1 MFGLFGKKK
10 PVVAQKNEAKKSE
23 IKQGSQEQ
31 KQETKQPLE
40 YFDRLKKLEEMR
52 AAGVQPYPERYE
64 RSHTAT
70 EAQALGEKG
79 MRETEEVT
87 KGGVD
92 GASRGT
98 EISLAGRIMTFRSH
112 GKLSFAQLQDISGR
126 VQICFMKDVLG
137 EEKYKFAAKKVDA
150 GDFLGVKGELFRTQ
164 HGEVTLLVREYIL
177 LAKSLQPLPEK
188 WHGVQDQEM
197 KYRYRYLDML
207 MSPETTQRMLLRSKF
222 IRTVRK
228 YLEDNQFIEVETPIL
243 AAKASGALAKPFVT
257 HHNALDR
264 EFFLRI
270 APETYL
276 KRAVVGGFERVF
288 EFAKCFRNE
297 GMDPSHLQEFTMLEY
312 YASYWNYEDN
322 MDFTENLFKY
332 FIKELFGTLTIQVG
346 ENQIDFGQKWPRK
359 SLRDLI
365 FEKTAI
371 DINTE
376 KTAEDLRKAI
386 KKNNIVLED
395 NGKLGRGNLIDILYK
410 KTVRPQLIQPI
421 FVTSH
426 PIDLSPLARRNDT
439 NPDITDRFQL
449 VVNSWEVVNAYSE
462 LVDPV
467 DQRQR
472 FEYQAKLKANGDE
485 EAMEADYDY
494 VYAMEHG
501 MPPMSGWGMGV
512 DRILALLTNQEN
524 LKDVILFPLMKPL
537 DE

>member
-10 PVVAQKNEAKKSE
+10 GEE
-23 IKQGSQEQ
+23 IQEKMQ
-31 KQETKQPLE
+31 KQEGTGTKLATARLPLE

-52 AAGVQPYPERYE
+52 ANGVMPYPERYE
-64 RSHTAT
+64 RTHTAL
-70 EAQALGEKG
+70 EARALGENG

-87 KGGVD
+87 KGG
-92 GASRGT
+92 GT
-98 EISLAGRIMTFRSH
+98 EITLAGRIMTFRSH
-112 GKLSFAQLQDISGR
+112 GKLSFAQLQDQSGR
-126 VQICFMKDVLG
+126 IQISFMRDVLG
-137 EEKYKFAAKKVDA
+137 EEKYKFATKKVDA
-150 GDFLGVKGELFRTQ
+150 GDFLGVKGELFKTQ
-164 HGEVTLLVREYIL
+164 HGETTLLVREYTL
-177 LAKSLQPLPEK
+177 LAKTLQPLPEK

-197 KYRYRYLDML
+197 KYRYRYLDIL
-207 MSPETTQRMLLRSKF
+207 MSPEAFSRMRMRSKLIQI
-222 IRTVRK
+222 IRT
-228 YLEDNQFIEVETPIL
+228 YLEQHEFIEVETPIL
-243 AAKASGALAKPFVT
+243 SAKASGALAKPFMT
-257 HHNALDR
+257 HHNALDKD
-264 EFFLRI
+264 FYLRI

-322 MDFTENLFKY
+322 MDFTENLFKH
-332 FIKELFGTLTIQVG
+332 FIQELFGTLVITVG
-346 ENQIDFGQKWPRK
+346 GHEIDFGKKWPRM

-365 FEKTAI
+365 FEKTGI
-371 DINTE
+371 DIYTE
-376 KTAEDLRKAI
+376 KTADDLRRAI
-386 KKNNIVLED
+386 KEKNIILED
-395 NGKLGRGNLIDILYK
+395 TAKLGRGNLIDALYK

-426 PIDLSPLARRNDT
+426 PIDLSPLARRNDA

-472 FEYQAKLKANGDE
+472 FEEQAKLKASGDE

>member
-10 PVVAQKNEAKKSE
+10 MIEAQKKEVKKSVE
-23 IKQGSQEQ
+23 P
-31 KQETKQPLE
+31 KQEKQESKQPLE

-52 AAGVQPYPERYE
+52 AAGVQPYPERFV
-64 RSHTAT
+64 RTHTAM
-70 EAQALGEKG
+70 EARALGDKG
-79 MRETEEVT
+79 MRETDQVVAGGGEEIT
-87 KGGVD
+87 
-92 GASRGT
+92 
-98 EISLAGRIMTFRSH
+98 LAGRIMTFRSH
-112 GKLSFAQLQDISGR
+112 GKLSFAQLQDSSGR
-126 VQICFMKDVLG
+126 IQISFMRDVLG
-137 EEKYKFAAKKVDA
+137 EEKYKFGTKKIDA
-150 GDFLGVKGELFRTQ
+150 GDFLGVKGELFKTQ
-164 HGEVTLLVREYIL
+164 HGETTLLVREYAL

-188 WHGVQDQEM
+188 WHGVQDQET

-207 MSPETTQRMLLRSKF
+207 MSPETFSRMRMRSRLIQV
-222 IRTVRK
+222 IRT
-228 YLEDNQFIEVETPIL
+228 YLEKHEFIEIETPIL
-243 AAKASGALAKPFVT
+243 SAKASGALAKPFTT

-264 EFFLRI
+264 DFFLRI

-322 MDFTENLFKY
+322 MDFTEKLFKH
-332 FIKELFGTLTIQVG
+332 FIQELFGTLKIMIGDNEV
-346 ENQIDFGQKWPRK
+346 DFGQKWPRT

-365 FEKTAI
+365 LGKTGIDIYVEKTA
-371 DINTE
+371 DE
-376 KTAEDLRKAI
+376 LRKAI
-386 KKNNIVLED
+386 ARKAIVLED
-395 NGKLGRGNLIDILYK
+395 TAKLGRGNLIDVLYK
-410 KTVRPQLIQPI
+410 KTVRPQIIQPM

-426 PIDLSPLARRNDT
+426 PIDLSPLARRNDV

-472 FEYQAKLKANGDE
+472 FEEQAKLKAGGDE
-485 EAMEADYDY
+485 DAMEADYDY

-501 MPPMSGWGMGV
+501 MPPMSGWGMGI
-512 DRILALLTNQEN
+512 DRILALLTNQDN

-537 DE
+537 DD

>member
-1 MFGLFGKKK
+1 MFDFFKKKKVIETKK
-10 PVVAQKNEAKKSE
+10 PVKVQKGEKVEVKAE
-23 IKQGSQEQ
+23 E
-31 KQETKQPLE
+31 KQPLE
-40 YFDRLKKLEEMR
+40 YFDRMKKLEEMR
-52 AAGVQPYPERYE
+52 ASGVAPYPERFE
-64 RSHTAT
+64 RTHTAV
-70 EAQALGEKG
+70 EARALGDKG
-79 MRETEEVT
+79 MRETDDVV
-87 KGGVD
+87 G
-92 GASRGT
+92 GASGGGSNGE
-98 EISLAGRIMTFRSH
+98 EISLAGRVMTFRSH

-126 VQICFMKDVLG
+126 VQLCFMRDVL
-137 EEKYKFAAKKVDA
+137 KDDPYKFITKKIDA
-150 GDFLGVKGELFRTQ
+150 GDFVGVKGELFKTQ
-164 HGEVTLLVREYIL
+164 HGETTLLVREFTL
-177 LAKSLQPLPEK
+177 LSKTLMPLPEK

-207 MSPETTQRMLLRSKF
+207 MSPETFARMRMRSKLIQV
-222 IRTVRK
+222 IRG
-228 YLEDNQFIEVETPIL
+228 YLEKNEFIEIETPIL
-243 AAKASGALAKPFVT
+243 SAKASGAMAKPFMT

-264 EFFLRI
+264 DFYLRI

-276 KRAVVGGFERVF
+276 KRAVVGGLERVF

-322 MDFTENLFKY
+322 MDFTENLFKH
-332 FIKELFGTLTIQVG
+332 FIQELFGTLKIMVG
-346 ENQIDFGQKWPRK
+346 TTEIDFSKKWPRMT
-359 SLRDLI
+359 LRDLI
-365 FEKTAI
+365 LDKSGIDIYAEKTA
-371 DINTE
+371 D
-376 KTAEDLRKAI
+376 DLRKKI
-386 KKNNIVLED
+386 QEKGIVLED
-395 NGKLGRGNLIDILYK
+395 TAKLGRGNLIDVLYK

-472 FEYQAKLKANGDE
+472 FEEQAKLKAAGDE

-494 VYAMEHG
+494 VLAMEHG

-524 LKDVILFPLMKPL
+524 LKDVILFPLMKPF
-537 DE
+537 EE

>member
-1 MFGLFGKKK
+1 MFGKKK
-10 PVVAQKNEAKKSE
+10 DEEVKKTPE
-23 IKQGSQEQ
+23 ETHEKQGTGTALASARV
-31 KQETKQPLE
+31 PLE

-52 AAGVQPYPERYE
+52 ASGVQPYPERYE
-64 RSHTAT
+64 RTHTAM
-70 EAQALGEKG
+70 EARALGDQG
-79 MRETEEVT
+79 MRETDEVVA
-87 KGGVD
+87 GG
-92 GASRGT
+92 GK
-98 EISLAGRIMTFRSH
+98 EIKLAGRIMTFRSH
-112 GKLSFAQLQDISGR
+112 GKLSFAQLQDSSGR
-126 VQICFMKDVLG
+126 IQISYMRDVLG
-137 EEKYKFAAKKVDA
+137 EDVYKFATKKIDA
-150 GDFLGVKGELFRTQ
+150 GDFIGVKGELFKTQ
-164 HGEVTLLVREYIL
+164 HGETTLLVREYTL
-177 LAKSLQPLPEK
+177 LAKTLQPLPEK

-207 MSPETTQRMLLRSKF
+207 MSPETFARMRMRSKLIQV
-222 IRTVRK
+222 IRT
-228 YLEDNQFIEVETPIL
+228 YLEQHEFIEIETPIL
-243 AAKASGALAKPFVT
+243 SAKASGAMAKPFMT
-257 HHNALDR
+257 HHNALDKD
-264 EFFLRI
+264 FYLRI

-322 MDFTENLFKY
+322 MDFTENLFKH
-332 FIKELFGTLTIQVG
+332 FIRELFGTLIIEVG
-346 ENQIDFGQKWPRK
+346 SQKIDFGQKWPRK

-365 FEKTAI
+365 FEKTSI
-371 DINTE
+371 DIYQE
-376 KTAEDLRKAI
+376 KTVEELRGAI
-386 KKNNIVLED
+386 KENKIVLDD
-395 NGKLGRGNLIDILYK
+395 NGKLGRGNLIDLLYK
-410 KTVRPQLIQPI
+410 KTVRPELIQPI

-472 FEYQAKLKANGDE
+472 FEEQAKLKAGGDE

-512 DRILALLTNQEN
+512 DRILALLTNQDN

>member
-1 MFGLFGKKK
+1 M
-10 PVVAQKNEAKKSE
+10 SE
-23 IKQGSQEQ
+23 SN
-31 KQETKQPLE
+31 QPLE

-64 RSHTAT
+64 RTHTSEQAR
-70 EAQALGEKG
+70 ALGEEG
-79 MRETEEVT
+79 MRETEDVV
-87 KGGVD
+87 KGG
-92 GASRGT
+92 GE
-98 EISLAGRIMTFRSH
+98 EIQLAGRVMTFRSH
-112 GKLSFAQLQDISGR
+112 GKLSFAQLQDQSGR
-126 VQICFMKDVLG
+126 IQISFMRDVLG
-137 EEKYKFAAKKVDA
+137 VEPYAFATKKIDV
-150 GDFLGVKGELFRTQ
+150 GDFVGVRGELFKTQ
-164 HGEVTLLVREYIL
+164 HGETTLLVRHCTL
-177 LAKSLQPLPEK
+177 LSKALQPLPEK
-188 WHGVQDQEM
+188 WHGVQDQEI

-207 MSPETTQRMLLRSKF
+207 MSEETTKRMKMRSQL
-222 IRTVRK
+222 IRVIRS
-228 YLEDNQFIEVETPIL
+228 YLENHDFTEIETPIL
-243 AAKASGALAKPFVT
+243 SAKASGALAKPFMT
-257 HHNALDR
+257 HHNALDKD
-264 EFFLRI
+264 FFLRI

-322 MDFTENLFKY
+322 MDFTEKLFKH
-332 FIKELFGTLTIQVG
+332 FIQELFGTLKIVIG
-346 ENQIDFGQKWPRK
+346 DKEIDFGKKWPRTT
-359 SLRDLI
+359 LRDLI
-365 FEKTAI
+365 MEKTGI
-371 DINTE
+371 DIYVE
-376 KTAEDLRKAI
+376 KTGDGLREAIAKKA
-386 KKNNIVLED
+386 IVLED
-395 NGKLGRGNLIDILYK
+395 SAKLGRGNLIDVLYK
-410 KTVRPQLIQPI
+410 KTVRPFLTQPI

-472 FEYQAKLKANGDE
+472 FEYQAKLKAAGDE
-485 EAMEADYDY
+485 DAMEADYDY

-537 DE
+537 EE